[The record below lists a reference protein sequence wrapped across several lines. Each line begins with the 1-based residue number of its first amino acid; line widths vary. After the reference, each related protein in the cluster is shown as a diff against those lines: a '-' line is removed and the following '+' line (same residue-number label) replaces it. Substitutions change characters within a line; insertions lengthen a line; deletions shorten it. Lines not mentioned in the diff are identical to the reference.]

1 MAVTTINYKVSPNGI
16 SPSTVQFGGTQGDNK
31 ATELQ
36 VELDSEILQSISNKV
51 GEISPSA
58 VVVYRFDG
66 YDGEGNVVHGNPEE
80 LGDSNSLSFTLE
92 EWITRHG
99 GVITVYLVITVL
111 IGEGTE
117 QNLMDYHT
125 GMELYS
131 FPMKLRLNNTPD
143 APYSQSRESISVL
156 AENIKANAKVAEDA
170 ANAAMAALEKLN
182 LMRAELEGGAEWVFD
197 GGLPN
202 EEIDIRF
209 LIDTVFNRESNNA
222 VSGKA
227 IGEALDN
234 LRKEIFLEAHPVGSY
249 FWSSKSTSPEKLF
262 GGTWEQITGRF
273 VLAAGTGID
282 GNGTELAFSSE
293 ETGGNYTHR
302 LTEAEMPS
310 HEHTL
315 GPVLEGDARF
325 LVPSSRGSG
334 GGHIPPDSAA
344 GNIPYSEYF
353 TKSVKAK
360 ATGGEEYH
368 NNMPPYI
375 VAYCWRR
382 TA

>member
-1 MAVTTINYKVSPNGI
+1 MSVTTIKYEVSPTGI
-16 SPSTVQFGGTQGDNK
+16 TPSTVQFGGTQGDNK
-31 ATELQ
+31 ATEIQ
-36 VELDSEILQSISNKV
+36 VELNSSIAENVKRKV
-51 GEISPSA
+51 ADVITSGGEGKA
-58 VVVYRFDG
+58 VYRFDG
-66 YDGEGNVVHGNPEE
+66 YDGEGNVVHGNPKE
-80 LGDSNSLSFTLE
+80 LTDGIMLTYPLE
-92 EWITRHG
+92 EWLTRYG
-99 GVITVYLVITVL
+99 GVITVYLVITV
-111 IGEGTE
+111 IVDDITE
-117 QNLMDYHT
+117 
-125 GMELYS
+125 MELYS

-249 FWSSKSTSPEKLF
+249 FWSSKLTSPEKLF

-282 GNGTELAFSSE
+282 ENDTKLTFSSE

-310 HEHTL
+310 HEHDL
-315 GPVLEGDARF
+315 GPVKEGDAKF

-334 GGHIPPDSAA
+334 GGHIPPDYAA